1 MLPAA
6 EKEKQPGQSPVDKP
20 DGLKVKEEEDGGT
33 FLNGLFE
40 RFHKIRKSG
49 QKDKRLLKLR
59 PDRLIEVCE
68 VTLVDAFH

>member
-1 MLPAA
+1 
-6 EKEKQPGQSPVDKP
+6 
-20 DGLKVKEEEDGGT
+20 VKAEDGGT
-33 FLNGLFE
+33 FLNVFFE

>member
-20 DGLKVKEEEDGGT
+20 DGLQVQEEDGGT